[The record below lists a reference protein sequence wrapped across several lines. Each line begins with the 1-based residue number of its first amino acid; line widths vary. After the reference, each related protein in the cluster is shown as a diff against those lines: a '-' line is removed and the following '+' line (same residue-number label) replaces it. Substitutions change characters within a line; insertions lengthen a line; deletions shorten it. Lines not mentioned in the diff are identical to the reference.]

1 MNENNEEMPEWVKAL
16 IERVESLTEKM
27 DKTFPES
34 EKKKPDFS
42 RLRSE
47 LDMNDLQLKN
57 NKTK

>member
-42 RLRSE
+42 ALKSE
-47 LDMNDLQLKN
+47 LAMNDLLLGKD
-57 NKTK
+57 KK